1 MQHFSTSLG
10 WAVGVTGL
18 GMLAAAIWQE
28 RDHWRAAAR
37 QWLRVR
43 AARPG

>member
-1 MQHFSTSLG
+1 MENFSASLG

-18 GMLAAAIWQE
+18 AMLAAAIWQE
-28 RDHWRAAAR
+28 REHWRAAALLWR
-37 QWLRVR
+37 RVR